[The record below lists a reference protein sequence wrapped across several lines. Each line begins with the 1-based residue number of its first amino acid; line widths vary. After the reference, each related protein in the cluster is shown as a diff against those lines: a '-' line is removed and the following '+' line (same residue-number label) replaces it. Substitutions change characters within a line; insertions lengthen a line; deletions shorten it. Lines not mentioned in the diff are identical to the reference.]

1 MKRKS
6 DGLLA
11 SDESEIESSGEE
23 SENDRS
29 QKRSK
34 VKEAHEHRQL
44 TLGKKKAPSKISINI
59 SNISNATEAIEKD
72 GSDVNRPTEEEQE
85 KALDQ
90 PISETKEETKPIT
103 KEGDDY
109 VSIEELNSKKASPEG
124 TVFVAAYQF
133 SCTMLI
139 LLDT

>member
-1 MKRKS
+1 M
-6 DGLLA
+6 
-11 SDESEIESSGEE
+11 
-23 SENDRS
+23 
-29 QKRSK
+29 
-34 VKEAHEHRQL
+34 KEAHEHRQL

-59 SNISNATEAIEKD
+59 SNIPNAADAIEKD

-90 PISETKEETKPIT
+90 PITETKEEIKPIT

-133 SCTMLI
+133 SCTVLT
-139 LLDT
+139 LLDTQIPNIMWLSRTTQKGNQQTDFI